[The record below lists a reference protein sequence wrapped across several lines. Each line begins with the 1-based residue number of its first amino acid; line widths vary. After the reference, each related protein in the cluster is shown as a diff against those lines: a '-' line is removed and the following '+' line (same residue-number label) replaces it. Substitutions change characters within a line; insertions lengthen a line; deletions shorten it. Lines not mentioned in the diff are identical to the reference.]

1 MNLGLLN
8 ILVSVFCFLLP
19 LLVSYTLLKSRK
31 IRHPFLY
38 SAVIAVILGS
48 LFAYLIVGVLFP

>member
-8 ILVSVFCFLLP
+8 IVVSVFCFLLP

-31 IRHPFLY
+31 IRYSFLY
-38 SAVIAVILGS
+38 SAVITVILGS